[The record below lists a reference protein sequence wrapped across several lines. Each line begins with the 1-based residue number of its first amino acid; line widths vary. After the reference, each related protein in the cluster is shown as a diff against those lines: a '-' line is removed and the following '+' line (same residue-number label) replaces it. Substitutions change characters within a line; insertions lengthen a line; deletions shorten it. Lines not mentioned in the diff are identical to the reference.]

1 MTDVLH
7 IDDLYQHD
15 PNDFPTLRNFLAE
28 RLVEITTAA
37 RFEEADIVY
46 RHRGFPHVVIMD
58 ILDESATGAITAVGV
73 DAAQNLEDT
82 HVSSRVAP
90 CIIYYTGV
98 PADDPEILKIR
109 DRNPYTPIVFKSEDP
124 LEDAQEIWSHF
135 PLSMKDRIASPD
147 EQEEI

>member
-28 RLVEITTAA
+28 QLIETTTLA
-37 RFEEADIVY
+37 RFEEADSAY

-58 ILDESATGAITAVGV
+58 ILDESAAGTITAVGV

-82 HVSSRVAP
+82 HVSSPQAP
-90 CIIYYTGV
+90 CIIYYTCLLYTS
-98 PADDPEILKIR
+98 PSPR
-109 DRNPYTPIVFKSEDP
+109 DRQKSRMP
-124 LEDAQEIWSHF
+124 SSA
-135 PLSMKDRIASPD
+135 
-147 EQEEI
+147 